1 MEIRI
6 FLSLTFHTTSSYFA
20 ETLVQCPRVFATV
33 HCVRQHSLLHG
44 GRVSEPS
51 LTTPFF
57 IIPTSPILS
66 HLLSRLACSLRAMLL
81 PSLFLSPGAVSH
93 KLLIFNSS
101 TVPLAPQ
108 QILSRSLFFFP
119 PRGDNPSHAGR
130 SFQHSRVSV
139 RYFAWGSKPVNPS
152 LREPHVPT
160 WRQQDWTVDNSSSL
174 LQPPTTST
182 LFSSSSRSAHAHGVC
197 LSYPGIS
204 SGAANPHDALC
215 GLCTN

>member
-1 MEIRI
+1 MLSPKHGNTN
-6 FLSLTFHTTSSYFA
+6 FLVLDLPHTSSYFA

-44 GRVSEPS
+44 GRVSESS

-81 PSLFLSPGAVSH
+81 PSLFLSPGAVSN

-108 QILSRSLFFFP
+108 QILSRSLFFFRQEETTQATQGAP
-119 PRGDNPSHAGR
+119 FNIPASVLDTSRGVLNP
-130 SFQHSRVSV
+130 
-139 RYFAWGSKPVNPS
+139 
-152 LREPHVPT
+152 
-160 WRQQDWTVDNSSSL
+160 
-174 LQPPTTST
+174 
-182 LFSSSSRSAHAHGVC
+182 
-197 LSYPGIS
+197 
-204 SGAANPHDALC
+204 
-215 GLCTN
+215 